1 MSTNIRNLLHIKF
14 KKRHDSLTDQYNRIF
29 MMKMALISSMILG
42 LDWFKGT
49 IWCIVPYLS
58 GLDEG
63 YVDQACWIQGMKFFF
78 FIFIYLFF
86 FTNWLFQVS
95 RSKILILLTET

>member
-1 MSTNIRNLLHIKF
+1 
-14 KKRHDSLTDQYNRIF
+14 
-29 MMKMALISSMILG
+29 MKMALISSMILG

-49 IWCIVPYLS
+49 IWCIVPYFS
-58 GLDEG
+58 GLDKG

-86 FTNWLFQVS
+86 FTNWLFQVL

>member
-42 LDWFKGT
+42 LNWFKGT
-49 IWCIVPYLS
+49 IWCIVPYFS
-58 GLDEG
+58 GLDKG
-63 YVDQACWIQGMKFFF
+63 YVDQACWIQGMQFFF
-78 FIFIYLFF
+78 LYIYLFIF
-86 FTNWLFQVS
+86 FHQLAVS
-95 RSKILILLTET
+95 SFKV